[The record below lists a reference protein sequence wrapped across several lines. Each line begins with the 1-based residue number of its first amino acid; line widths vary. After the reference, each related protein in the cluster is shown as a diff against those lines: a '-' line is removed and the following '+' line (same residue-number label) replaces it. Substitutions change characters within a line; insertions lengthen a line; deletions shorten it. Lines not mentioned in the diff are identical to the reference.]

1 MNTKI
6 SFLLILIL
14 LVVLMLFYYID
25 LESNIII
32 LLAVTILIL
41 LHNIIKKK
49 EHFNINERAAALD
62 SKIEMLL
69 SIAKA
74 LQSRTEHGTDDAG
87 TIQGIQF
94 DYSCPFS
101 LSGSSSPNAAAAPD
115 TSLGANQ
122 GINLGFNTSLGNITP
137 GNLVNSLDL
146 S

>member
-49 EHFNINERAAALD
+49 EHFNVNERAAALD
-62 SKIEMLL
+62 SKIDVLL
-69 SIAKA
+69 TIAKA
-74 LQSRTEHGTDDAG
+74 LQSRAPSSVTATDPG
-87 TIQGIQF
+87 MPF
-94 DYSCPFS
+94 DSSCPFVIS
-101 LSGSSSPNAAAAPD
+101 TSSDDTTEYTTQVPD
-115 TSLGANQ
+115 DLTNQ
-122 GINLGFNTSLGNITP
+122 GINLGFNSGIGNITP
-137 GNLVNSLDL
+137 DQLISSLG
-146 S
+146 